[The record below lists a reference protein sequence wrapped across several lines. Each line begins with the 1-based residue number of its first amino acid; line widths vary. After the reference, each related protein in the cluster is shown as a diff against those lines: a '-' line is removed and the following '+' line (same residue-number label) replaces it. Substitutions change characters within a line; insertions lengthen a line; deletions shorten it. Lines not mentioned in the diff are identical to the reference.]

1 LESNDRTKTGTEMPG
16 AAPTR
21 PKKPATPIPFLKRP
35 ALARGFVGF
44 TALNFAAMQLVATL
58 FLPNGL
64 FAILAA
70 GPALMIGLS
79 DGPVAANQKEPPRY
93 KRGGHWVSLF
103 SLIAGSV
110 VTRPAVWLI
119 G

>member
-1 LESNDRTKTGTEMPG
+1 MPG

-70 GPALMIGLS
+70 GAHLFIRVCVRPG
-79 DGPVAANQKEPPRY
+79 VTNQKERARSNP
-93 KRGGHWVSLF
+93 GGQLGDIFVLVCE
-103 SLIAGSV
+103 AC
-110 VTRPAVWLI
+110 AV
-119 G
+119 